1 MILMNISSSSEKIIK
16 LAYVHQFVEPKLVI
30 WCALLR
36 FIWTVL
42 KIFEFVFQSLSESLL
57 AHVGFFL
64 RSCGMMFHSVAEL

>member
-1 MILMNISSSSEKIIK
+1 MG
-16 LAYVHQFVEPKLVI
+16 LAFVVELKLVI

-36 FIWTVL
+36 FLWTVI

-64 RSCGMMFHSVAEL
+64 RSCGMMFHSVVEL